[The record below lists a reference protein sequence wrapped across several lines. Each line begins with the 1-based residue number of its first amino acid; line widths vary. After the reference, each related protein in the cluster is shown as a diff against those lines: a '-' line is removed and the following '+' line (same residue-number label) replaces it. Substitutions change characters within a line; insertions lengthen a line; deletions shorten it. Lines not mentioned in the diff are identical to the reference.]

1 MRLQVGGVRLDRD
14 LEPDQSSGV
23 FEPAPPPL
31 RLGASRTQPRV
42 AYALPH
48 LAAALAARLQRPV
61 ITAQRDGYE
70 HLLDGFLGGAIDVAW
85 LPPLLL
91 ARASGRG
98 GQLLAVPMRAG
109 TLTYR
114 SALLVAAGSPLHE
127 LSELRGVRAA
137 WVDHWSASG
146 YHFPRLE
153 LERRGLVLADVLRSE
168 VFHGSTVRAA
178 SAVAAGEADLCACFV
193 TDSAAHDRFL
203 AAADLRRAL
212 GPLAERLRVLHVT
225 QPIPPDGLV
234 AASHV
239 PGPVAVGLADAFQ
252 RLHHA
257 PDGQEVL
264 RNLLQ
269 AERLCAPTDAVARSL
284 DTWSAVGG

>member
-1 MRLQVGGVRLDRD
+1 M
-14 LEPDQSSGV
+14 
-23 FEPAPPPL
+23 FETAPPPL

-61 ITAQRDGYE
+61 ITAQREGYE

-85 LPPLLL
+85 LPPLLH

-98 GQLLAVPMRAG
+98 GQVLAVPMRAG

-114 SALLVAAGSPLHE
+114 AALLVAAGSPLLA
-127 LSELRGVRAA
+127 LSDLRGVRAA

-153 LERRGLVLADVLRSE
+153 LVRSGLALGEALRSE

-193 TDSAAHDRFL
+193 TESAAHDRFL

-225 QPIPPDGLV
+225 QPIPPDGLL
-234 AASHV
+234 AAAHV
-239 PGPVAVGLADAFQ
+239 PAVLVAQLAEALQ
-252 RLHHA
+252 HLHHA
-257 PDGQEVL
+257 LDGQEVL

-269 AERLCAPTDAVARSL
+269 ADRLCAPTDAVARSL